1 MKVKNRER
9 KIDYP
14 VGSFHINHGRLLIDH
29 AQSDADNYTL
39 EIAHYQEEGCK
50 CPDIL
55 CKLALH
61 KCHNIPIRHSKPAE
75 KMEMIY
81 KE

>member
-1 MKVKNRER
+1 M
-9 KIDYP
+9 III
-14 VGSFHINHGRLLIDH
+14 GHLSFDG
-29 AQSDADNYTL
+29 
-39 EIAHYQEEGCK
+39 K

-55 CKLALH
+55 CKPAYINA
-61 KCHNIPIRHSKPAE
+61 NIPIRHSKPAE

>member
-39 EIAHYQEEGCK
+39 EIATLSG
-50 CPDIL
+50 
-55 CKLALH
+55 
-61 KCHNIPIRHSKPAE
+61 RR
-75 KMEMIY
+75 M
-81 KE
+81 

>member
-1 MKVKNRER
+1 M
-9 KIDYP
+9 III
-14 VGSFHINHGRLLIDH
+14 GHLSFDG
-29 AQSDADNYTL
+29 
-39 EIAHYQEEGCK
+39 K
-50 CPDIL
+50 CPVIL